1 MVPKKYK
8 VAICHKF
15 IVYEEAHKLFPTLGK
30 NTKLKEI
37 PSNSFMTTLVQYDS
51 VKVKTFV

>member
-15 IVYEEAHKLFPTLGK
+15 IVYEKAHKLFPTLGK
-30 NTKLKEI
+30 NTKFKEI

-51 VKVKTFV
+51 VKIKTFA

>member
-15 IVYEEAHKLFPTLGK
+15 IVYEEAHKIFPTLGK

-37 PSNSFMTTLVQYDS
+37 PSSSFMTTLVQYDS
-51 VKVKTFV
+51 VRIKTFA